1 MLVREWE
8 RKMEDPVKEADK
20 VFSRRRVREEL
31 SVRIFRLCEHTMRR
45 PAVERPFQY
54 LELQRGHI
62 P

>member
-1 MLVREWE
+1 
-8 RKMEDPVKEADK
+8 MEDPVKEADK